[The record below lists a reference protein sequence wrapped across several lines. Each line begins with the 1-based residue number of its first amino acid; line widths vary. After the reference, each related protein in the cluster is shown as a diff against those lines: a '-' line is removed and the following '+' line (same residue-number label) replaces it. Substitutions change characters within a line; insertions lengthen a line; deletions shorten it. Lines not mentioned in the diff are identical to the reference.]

1 MIQRLNYIL
10 GRDINNPL
18 KEKSIF
24 YETFIV
30 PPELKESYPK
40 SEKYSVVHHQ
50 IVFCKSGIEVF
61 DRYEKDPIESN
72 YFTIYYEETS
82 KNTSNFFGTAC
93 RVKMGDYARQ
103 RLIKDYNSK
112 GKAINYDGNTVD
124 GSVSDFDSLIKLIS
138 KDYGIDDTSLKGA
151 VYLEILEKSKIN
163 EAFKKVSSMNNQLAD
178 WLRGGIEATE
188 KWKFTEENYDY
199 IKFYVEPMYNNYQN
213 KIGASGFPRQEVQY
227 KPIIPVP
234 FPCNEYKN
242 MSGNKQNI
250 SEAGLKKLSDF
261 IASFDEISTAAVF
274 NIVSIT
280 PGIADDILFA
290 VTFLVKNF
298 IEDHMPDSVKSI
310 YNQLKIIFKEVQD
323 IVAGIA
329 SAINEKL
336 NREMAKINAFLCRIL
351 NGLIS
356 LVELIIMLLAMIVD
370 NLPIFQLEKLSPLEI
385 AKHQEKLEFIEDFVD
400 LFDKNAREFLN
411 GIKKFFTD
419 EKTWKDIS
427 IFISGLAKKIADKN
441 EYFWAYFI
449 GGVAFELILD
459 AVIAYFTGGS
469 SLVAE
474 ASAKIS
480 RLTAKAEQIGAKAIN
495 FGKNVVKKVGN
506 SLQEF
511 WKWIKKEFLEFIE
524 AVKSGNFLK
533 YFRKK
538 FYELINEVPSQEEIL
553 AQWDEVTVSGRGR
566 RFGQK
571 LRKVDIEYL
580 IKELKKLKVELEL
593 HPLEGSL
600 PIEGFFVRE
609 GVPAMMPERAAAIF
623 ITDGSKMKIV
633 LREGAT
639 IYEFFHEFMHFRHSQ
654 ILGLKKYLSLGG
666 RGTLGELEKEQWVFD
681 MLMKNKDYLTKDEI
695 VHAFDYINNS
705 NPSLGV
711 RARFGKSPISIDFD
725 INEIPN
731 VRKKIKTSEILKIK

>member
-10 GRDINNPL
+10 GRDIKSPL

-112 GKAINYDGNTVD
+112 GKTIGYVGNTVD
-124 GSVSDFDSLIKLIS
+124 GSVSDFSSLIKLIS
-138 KDYGIDDTSLKGA
+138 KDYKIDDVLLKGA

-163 EAFKKVSSMNNQLAD
+163 EAFKKVSSVNNQLAD

-213 KIGASGFPRQEVQY
+213 KIGASGFPRQEVRY

-234 FPCNEYKN
+234 FPCNEYKS
-242 MSGNKQNI
+242 MSGNQQNI
-250 SEAGLKKLSDF
+250 SESGFKKLSDF

-274 NIVSIT
+274 NIVSTT

-298 IEDHMPDSVKSI
+298 IEDHMPDSVKNI
-310 YNQLKIIFKEVQD
+310 FNQLKIVFKEVQN
-323 IVAGIA
+323 IVADIA
-329 SAINEKL
+329 NTISEKL
-336 NREMAKINAFLCRIL
+336 NQEIAKINAFLCGIL

-356 LVELIIMLLAMIVD
+356 LVQLIIMLLAMIVD
-370 NLPIFQLEKLSPLEI
+370 NLPIFELEKLSPLEI

-400 LFDKNAREFLN
+400 LFDKNAKEFLN
-411 GIKKFFTD
+411 GIKKLFTD

-441 EYFWAYFI
+441 EYFWAYFV

-480 RLTAKAEQIGAKAIN
+480 RLTVKAEQIGTKAIKFSKN
-495 FGKNVVKKVGN
+495 LGKKIANTAQDLYKWLEREFFEMIEAMKNGKVAEWLKNKIDAVFGEGNQPVGLEKGELDWMSAPKFDQYGGKLVTLEQLVKLRDMLKQKGIN
-506 SLQEF
+506 LILENDIKS
-511 WKWIKKEFLEFIE
+511 IKKLFKPVEMPDVGIVDNVDDLFKIMEKYDFVGGFD
-524 AVKSGNFLK
+524 AVNKQF
-533 YFRKK
+533 
-538 FYELINEVPSQEEIL
+538 
-553 AQWDEVTVSGRGR
+553 
-566 RFGQK
+566 
-571 LRKVDIEYL
+571 
-580 IKELKKLKVELEL
+580 
-593 HPLEGSL
+593 
-600 PIEGFFVRE
+600 
-609 GVPAMMPERAAAIF
+609 
-623 ITDGSKMKIV
+623 V
-633 LREGAT
+633 LRDGASELV
-639 IYEFFHEFMHFRHSQ
+639 IFHEMAHVKHFEIYGEAYHN
-654 ILGLKKYLSLGG
+654 LS
-666 RGTLGELEKEQWVFD
+666 RLEKETYVWNQVYE
-681 MLMKNKDYLTKDEI
+681 NKDRWTKAELQSSL
-695 VHAFDYINNS
+695 DYINEIRVEEYGLE
-705 NPSLGV
+705 PL
-711 RARFGKSPISIDFD
+711 D
-725 INEIPN
+725 II
-731 VRKKIKTSEILKIK
+731 IK

>member
-93 RVKMGDYARQ
+93 RVKMGNYARQ
-103 RLIKDYNSK
+103 RLINDYNSK
-112 GKAINYDGNTVD
+112 GKTIGYVGNIVDGN
-124 GSVSDFDSLIKLIS
+124 VSDFNSLIKLIS
-138 KDYGIDDTSLKGA
+138 KDYKIDDVLLKGA
-151 VYLEILEKSKIN
+151 VYLEILEKSEIN
-163 EAFKKVSSMNNQLAD
+163 EAFKKVSSVNNQLAD

-213 KIGASGFPRQEVQY
+213 KIGASGFPRQEVRY

-234 FPCNEYKN
+234 FPCNEYKS
-242 MSGNKQNI
+242 MSGDQQDI
-250 SEAGLKKLSDF
+250 SESGLKKLSDF

-274 NIVSIT
+274 NIVSTT

-298 IEDHMPDSVKSI
+298 IEDHMPDSVKNI
-310 YNQLKIIFKEVQD
+310 YNKLKIVFKEIQD

-336 NREMAKINAFLCRIL
+336 NQEMAKINAFLCGIL

-356 LVELIIMLLAMIVD
+356 LVQLIIMLLAMIVD
-370 NLPIFQLEKLSPLEI
+370 NLPIFELEKLSPLEI

-411 GIKKFFTD
+411 GIKKLFTD
-419 EKTWKDIS
+419 EKPWKDIS
-427 IFISGLAKKIADKN
+427 NFISGLAKKIADKN

-480 RLTAKAEQIGAKAIN
+480 RLTAKAEQLSAKAVD
-495 FGKNVVKKVGN
+495 FGKNMIKKVGN
-506 SLQEF
+506 SLKEF
-511 WKWIKKEFLEFIE
+511 WTWIKKEFLELVE
-524 AVKSGNFLK
+524 AIKTGNLLK

-538 FYELINEVPSQEEIL
+538 FYELISEVPSQEELL
-553 AQWDEVTVSGRGR
+553 AQWDEVAVSGRGR
-566 RFGQK
+566 RLGQK
-571 LRKVDIEYL
+571 LRKADIEYL

-609 GVPAMMPERAAAIF
+609 GVPAIMPEGAAAIF
-623 ITDGSKMKIV
+623 ITDGAKMKIV
-633 LREGAT
+633 LREEAT
-639 IYEFFHEFMHFRHSQ
+639 IYEFFHEFMHYKHSQ
-654 ILGLKKYLSLGG
+654 VLGLKKYLSLGG
-666 RGTLGELEKEQWVFD
+666 HGTAGELIKEQYVFD
-681 MLMKNKDYLTKDEI
+681 KLIENYKYLTKGE
-695 VHAFDYINNS
+695 VEHAWKYLNKRVY
-705 NPSLGV
+705 GK
-711 RARFGKSPISIDFD
+711 FGKDSIDLPFD
-725 INEIPN
+725 ISKIPDVKKEI
-731 VRKKIKTSEILKIK
+731 KLHDILKIK

>member
-1 MIQRLNYIL
+1 MIQRLNYVL
-10 GRDINNPL
+10 SRDIESPL
-18 KEKSIF
+18 SENSVF

-30 PPELKESYPK
+30 PPESKENYPK
-40 SEKYSVVHHQ
+40 SDRYSVVHHQ
-50 IVFCKSGIEVF
+50 AVFCKSGIEVF

-112 GKAINYDGNTVD
+112 GKTINYDGNTVD

-151 VYLEILEKSKIN
+151 VYLELLEKSKIN
-163 EAFKKVSSMNNQLAD
+163 EVFKKVSSLNNQLAD

-234 FPCNEYKN
+234 FPYNEYKN
-242 MSGNKQNI
+242 MSGNQQNI
-250 SEAGLKKLSDF
+250 LSSGLKKLSDF
-261 IASFDEISTAAVF
+261 TASFDEISTAAVF
-274 NIVSIT
+274 NIVAATPNIT
-280 PGIADDILFA
+280 DDILFA

-298 IEDHMPDSVKSI
+298 LEDNMPDSIKNI
-310 YNQLKIIFKEVQD
+310 YNQLKTLFKEVQS
-323 IVAGIA
+323 II
-329 SAINEKL
+329 SNIRNIITEKL
-336 NREMAKINAFLCRIL
+336 NQEIAKINAFLCGVL

-356 LVELIIMLLAMIVD
+356 LVQLIIMLLAMIVD
-370 NLPIFQLEKLSPLEI
+370 NLPIFELEKLSPLEI

-400 LFDKNAREFLN
+400 LFDKNAKEFLK
-411 GIKKFFTD
+411 GIKKLFTD

-480 RLTAKAEQIGAKAIN
+480 RLIAKAEQIGAKALN
-495 FGKNVVKKVGN
+495 FSKNLGKKIANT
-506 SLQEF
+506 LQDLY
-511 WKWIKKEFLEFIE
+511 KW
-524 AVKSGNFLK
+524 
-533 YFRKK
+533 
-538 FYELINEVPSQEEIL
+538 
-553 AQWDEVTVSGRGR
+553 
-566 RFGQK
+566 
-571 LRKVDIEYL
+571 
-580 IKELKKLKVELEL
+580 
-593 HPLEGSL
+593 
-600 PIEGFFVRE
+600 
-609 GVPAMMPERAAAIF
+609 
-623 ITDGSKMKIV
+623 
-633 LREGAT
+633 
-639 IYEFFHEFMHFRHSQ
+639 
-654 ILGLKKYLSLGG
+654 
-666 RGTLGELEKEQWVFD
+666 LEKEFFE
-681 MLMKNKDYLTKDEI
+681 MIEAMKNGKVAEWIKNKIDAVFGDGNKLAGLEKGELDWMSAPKFDQYGGKLVTLEQLVKLRDILKQKGINLILENDISSIKKLFKPVNMPDVGIVDNVDDLFKIMEKYDFVGGFDAINKQFVLRDGASELVIFHEMAHVKHFEIYGEAYHDLSRLEKETYVWNQVYENKDRWTKAELQSSL
-695 VHAFDYINNS
+695 DYINEIRVEEYGLE
-705 NPSLGV
+705 PL
-711 RARFGKSPISIDFD
+711 D
-725 INEIPN
+725 II
-731 VRKKIKTSEILKIK
+731 IK

>member
-1 MIQRLNYIL
+1 MIQRLNYVL
-10 GRDINNPL
+10 SRDIESPL
-18 KEKSIF
+18 SENSVF

-30 PPELKESYPK
+30 PPESKENYPK
-40 SEKYSVVHHQ
+40 SDRYSVVHHQ
-50 IVFCKSGIEVF
+50 AVFCKSGIEVF

-112 GKAINYDGNTVD
+112 GKTINYDGNTVD

-151 VYLEILEKSKIN
+151 VYLELLEKSKIN
-163 EAFKKVSSMNNQLAD
+163 KVFKKVSSLNNQLAD

-234 FPCNEYKN
+234 FPYNEYKN
-242 MSGNKQNI
+242 MSGNQQNI
-250 SEAGLKKLSDF
+250 LSSGLKKLSDF
-261 IASFDEISTAAVF
+261 TASFDEISTAAVF
-274 NIVSIT
+274 NIVAATPNIT
-280 PGIADDILFA
+280 DDILFA

-298 IEDHMPDSVKSI
+298 LEDNMPDSIKNI
-310 YNQLKIIFKEVQD
+310 YNQLKTLFKEVQS
-323 IVAGIA
+323 II
-329 SAINEKL
+329 SNIRNIITEKL
-336 NREMAKINAFLCRIL
+336 NQEIAKINAFLCGVL

-356 LVELIIMLLAMIVD
+356 LVQLIIMLLAMIVD
-370 NLPIFQLEKLSPLEI
+370 NLPIFELEKLSPLEI

-400 LFDKNAREFLN
+400 LFDKNAKEFLK
-411 GIKKFFTD
+411 GIKKLFTD

-480 RLTAKAEQIGAKAIN
+480 RLIAKAEQIGAKALN
-495 FGKNVVKKVGN
+495 FSKNLGKKIANT
-506 SLQEF
+506 LQDLY
-511 WKWIKKEFLEFIE
+511 KW
-524 AVKSGNFLK
+524 
-533 YFRKK
+533 
-538 FYELINEVPSQEEIL
+538 
-553 AQWDEVTVSGRGR
+553 
-566 RFGQK
+566 
-571 LRKVDIEYL
+571 
-580 IKELKKLKVELEL
+580 
-593 HPLEGSL
+593 
-600 PIEGFFVRE
+600 
-609 GVPAMMPERAAAIF
+609 
-623 ITDGSKMKIV
+623 
-633 LREGAT
+633 
-639 IYEFFHEFMHFRHSQ
+639 
-654 ILGLKKYLSLGG
+654 
-666 RGTLGELEKEQWVFD
+666 LEKEFFE
-681 MLMKNKDYLTKDEI
+681 MIEAMKNGKVAEWIKNKIDAVFGDGNKLAGLEKGELDWMSAPKFDQYGGKLVTLEQLVKLRDILKQKGINLILENDISSIKKLFKPVNMPDVGIVDNVDDLFKIMEKYDFVGGFDAINKQFVLRDGASELVIFHEMAHVKHFEIYGEAYHDLSRLEKETYVWNQVYENKDRWTKAELQSSL
-695 VHAFDYINNS
+695 DYINEIRVEEYGLE
-705 NPSLGV
+705 PL
-711 RARFGKSPISIDFD
+711 D
-725 INEIPN
+725 II
-731 VRKKIKTSEILKIK
+731 IK